1 MSVSAQKIDLA
12 LAGEGG
18 FEEGAWNYSSPGPR
32 RPVPRTQ
39 WVPKY
44 SSKEQAALFRAQ
56 SVALWQSCQP
66 GLQGKSQWSPPRTMQ
81 KFQPFPPPHTGPG
94 SEAAPRASGRPP
106 LPPLPAAPA
115 CLSAGITL
123 RNSFTRS
130 PEICLA
136 ASCPF
141 VLAAKPLPSRPSQ
154 GEAEILARSPVAKGR
169 GAPLVPPGEECH
181 APRCPRPSETR
192 AGARHTP

>member
-1 MSVSAQKIDLA
+1 M
-12 LAGEGG
+12 AGEGG

-123 RNSFTRS
+123 RNSFTRPPKS
-130 PEICLA
+130 ALQPA
-136 ASCPF
+136 APSCWQPNLCQ
-141 VLAAKPLPSRPSQ
+141 VAPAREKRKSWPGVQWPKEEGRPSSLP
-154 GEAEILARSPVAKGR
+154 ERSVMHLA
-169 GAPLVPPGEECH
+169 VPGLQRPEQVPGI
-181 APRCPRPSETR
+181 PRR
-192 AGARHTP
+192 